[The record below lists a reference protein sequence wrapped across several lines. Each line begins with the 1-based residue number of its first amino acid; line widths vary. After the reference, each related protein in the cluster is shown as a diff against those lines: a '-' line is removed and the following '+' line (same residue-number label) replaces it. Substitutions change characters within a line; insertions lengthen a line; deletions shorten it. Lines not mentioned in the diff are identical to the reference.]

1 MSFDEL
7 APTFRPNSEAVGDT
21 RSDASANVNPDLI
34 ATVIDRWRSA
44 SASQRMRDF
53 DVTERDQPVSVPIAP
68 THQAP
73 VAPPRTDAL
82 RASILKKPL
91 DPVSLG
97 ASSPVAGPSAP
108 LPPRFR

>member
-1 MSFDEL
+1 
-7 APTFRPNSEAVGDT
+7 
-21 RSDASANVNPDLI
+21 
-34 ATVIDRWRSA
+34 
-44 SASQRMRDF
+44 
-53 DVTERDQPVSVPIAP
+53 
-68 THQAP
+68 

-97 ASSPVAGPSAP
+97 GSSPVAGPSAP